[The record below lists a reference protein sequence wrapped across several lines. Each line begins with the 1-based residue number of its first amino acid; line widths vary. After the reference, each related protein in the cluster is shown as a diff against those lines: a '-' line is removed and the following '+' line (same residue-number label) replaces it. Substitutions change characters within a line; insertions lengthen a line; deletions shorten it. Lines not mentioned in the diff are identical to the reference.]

1 MYRMDR
7 KKEKKT
13 TRCISR
19 TAGTFIKN
27 RCKKRILCACVLL
40 LSMMAGCSLAAEE
53 GSGAQSKDQLIG
65 GMITR
70 EYVEKTYA
78 QSEWDGE
85 RIESLTFDGIDGY
98 YVVYSIYEAENGQPV
113 FSTAA
118 SEGLDCMP
126 HYKTVNQSQSVEL
139 TINAYVLPEEGLE
152 NTYYLNPIYMTNDGK
167 IYTSAGNSAS
177 APLENGV
184 STGWNI
190 NEVEKIKGI
199 SSISE
204 IDVNVAVTFS
214 GASEPVKIQVLHM
227 DKEYQQIKAEEF
239 LPGQMP
245 KVIEAEAGTEYMVFV
260 TEQKTASG
268 ETMVN
273 RDVCS
278 WDGETTYSDEEFPD
292 KTGKNASLHFT
303 DCSEGKGFLLKQPLW
318 VIWGE

>member
-1 MYRMDR
+1 MYRIDR
-7 KKEKKT
+7 KKEKKA
-13 TRCISR
+13 TRCTSGS
-19 TAGTFIKN
+19 AGRFTKIVLFV
-27 RCKKRILCACVLL
+27 CVLL
-40 LSMMAGCSLAAEE
+40 LFMMSGCSLAAEE
-53 GSGAQSKDQLIG
+53 GGGAQSKDQLIG

-70 EYVEKTYA
+70 KYVEKTYA
-78 QSEWDGE
+78 RIEWDGD

-98 YVVYSIYEAENGQPV
+98 YAVYSIYEAESGQPV

-126 HYKTVNQSQSVEL
+126 YYKTVNNTQSVEL
-139 TINAYVLPEEGLE
+139 NIQAYVLLEEGLE
-152 NTYYLNPIYMTNDGK
+152 DAYYFNPIYMTNDGK

-177 APLENGV
+177 GVLENGT
-184 STGWNI
+184 STGWNM

-204 IDVNVAVTFS
+204 IDVTVAVTFS
-214 GASEPVKIQVLHM
+214 EAKEPVKIQVLQM

-239 LPGQMP
+239 LPGQVP
-245 KVIEAEAGTEYMVFV
+245 KVMEAEVQTEYMVFV

-268 ETMVN
+268 EVVVN
-273 RDVCS
+273 RDICS

-303 DCSEGKGFLLKQPLW
+303 DCSEGKGFLLKQPIW
-318 VIWGE
+318 VIWEGQ